1 LFTRGNLSSWVFF
14 KPEEFELGQ
23 VSQPADLVQLRD
35 LVFPDV
41 QFLKK
46 VKRIKNWI
54 SKLNAFVS
62 KSNHLS
68 NFITKMI
75 NQTENEFYIRII
87 C

>member
-54 SKLNAFVS
+54 SN
-62 KSNHLS
+62 
-68 NFITKMI
+68 
-75 NQTENEFYIRII
+75 
-87 C
+87 